1 MGLFKIFKTPN
12 PNQYNY
18 IPRYWDPA
26 KEEKQAR
33 LKYLESL
40 AKEDPDVED
49 VKSRMAVNFR
59 KKGFGHSHKGLRK
72 KAVYKSNMIL
82 ISTIIILF
90 LLAYILL
97 YVNLPEILNYIK

>member
-26 KEEKQAR
+26 KEEKAAR
-33 LKYLESL
+33 LRYLESL
-40 AKEDPDVED
+40 SKENPDIED
-49 VKSRMAVNFR
+49 VKNRMSGGFR
-59 KKGFGHSHKGLRK
+59 KKNFTNNPSVRK

-82 ISTIIILF
+82 ICTIIILF
-90 LLAYILL
+90 LLTYIIL
-97 YVNLPEILNYIK
+97 YVNLPEILKFLN

>member
-26 KEEKQAR
+26 KEEKKAR
-33 LKYLESL
+33 LRYLESL
-40 AKEDPDVED
+40 TKENSDIEEI
-49 VKSRMAVNFR
+49 KSRMSINLR
-59 KKGFGHSHKGLRK
+59 KKSFVNNPSVRK

-82 ISTIIILF
+82 FSTIIILF
-90 LLAYILL
+90 LLAYIIL
-97 YVNLPEILNYIK
+97 YVNLPEILNYLK